1 MEQVNDAN
9 RYLISKYYFNERS
22 YVVPGGTAAQTQFYN
37 LPPQVK
43 KLINATVA
51 IGSVLWQPKEC
62 PTRADWDALNVQT
75 FYNDFPLYFF
85 VYNGQV
91 GIWPTP
97 SANGNVITMN
107 YKTRIVDLI
116 MPDVTATT
124 LTFPYTVAL
133 TGTLLKGATSA
144 TLNANWSLPS
154 GTYQVIFS
162 SGDINNIV
170 FTNGLTPITWTNPL
184 SANATATLTIK
195 NTNSVDIF
203 TATAGSFAK
212 WMVGNWLIIPYTQ
225 TGGDQQWYQIGS
237 YLDST
242 HITLANEYTGAT
254 SLSAVTCT
262 IGQCS
267 ILPEDYQNLPL
278 FYMGMV
284 YYSTR
289 FPDQTRF
296 NLYKDLYTS
305 GIAQLDSEFGS
316 KTTSVVLQDSPL
328 QVINPNLFQSNI
340 SGH

>member
-1 MEQVNDAN
+1 MKTLTSYYGTSTATPAYSDGDISRVINNTSINNLNWGLEQINDAN
-9 RYLISKYYFNERS
+9 RYLCSKYYFNERS
-22 YVVPGGTAAQTQFYN
+22 YIVPGGTVAQTQFYN

-43 KLINATVA
+43 KLINVTVM

-97 SANGNVITMN
+97 SSNGNVITMN
-107 YKTRIVDLI
+107 YKTRIVDLS
-116 MPDVTATT
+116 MADVTDVSSTKTVSITTNTATVTASGNAFNKWMASQWIRIPYSTTDASSGDNQWYQISAVPSATT
-124 LTFPYTVAL
+124 LTL
-133 TGTLLKGATSA
+133 M
-144 TLNANWSLPS
+144 
-154 GTYQVIFS
+154 
-162 SGDINNIV
+162 NN
-170 FTNGLTPITWTNPL
+170 
-184 SANATATLTIK
+184 
-195 NTNSVDIF
+195 
-203 TATAGSFAK
+203 
-212 WMVGNWLIIPYTQ
+212 
-225 TGGDQQWYQIGS
+225 
-237 YLDST
+237 
-242 HITLANEYTGAT
+242 YTGA
-254 SLSAVTCT
+254 SVTGAGFT